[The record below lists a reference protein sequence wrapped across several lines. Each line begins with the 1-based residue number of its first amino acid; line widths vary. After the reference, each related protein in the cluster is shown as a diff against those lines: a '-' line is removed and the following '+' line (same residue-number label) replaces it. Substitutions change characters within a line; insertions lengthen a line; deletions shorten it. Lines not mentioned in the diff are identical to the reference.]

1 MSQTRVGA
9 RHWLVGTEPGTGR
22 KALFIGRRPNNYIIG
37 MEVADSEALL
47 DSLWVYAAQRRF
59 MMCHEWQASD
69 LLMWDNISGL
79 HRRAPFN
86 PTSRRVKLARKSRE
100 MNGSPEAS
108 DPFLS
113 CERAGER

>member
-1 MSQTRVGA
+1 MSQTRVGV
-9 RHWLVGTEPGTGR
+9 RHWLVGTEPGIRR
-22 KALFIGRRPNNYIIG
+22 KALFIGRRPNNYMIG
-37 MEVADSEALL
+37 MEVADREALL

-59 MMCHEWQASD
+59 MLCPRMAGRRFADVGQYFRAAQACSLRSD
-69 LLMWDNISGL
+69 VAAL
-79 HRRAPFN
+79 
-86 PTSRRVKLARKSRE
+86 KLARKSRE